1 MDKTQISEIQMEIQ
15 KEYSRI
21 DNKWLELHYR
31 TTIGLVAFAFLVE
44 CVLGNFLLHSD
55 QLNTTVP
62 IFIFKFIIL
71 PGLINFFCIIADY
84 LVIRSCTI
92 TQEKKVF
99 IVSILFVV
107 ICFVLF
113 TVHIAFSALYFIFA
127 IPILLTIIYANY
139 RLTVVTALLCMT
151 SEIIS
156 ELFITWD
163 YDKVS
168 IFASALRFGD
178 FLISLF
184 MLCAFSAVSMV
195 AIRFEREKNA
205 AAIQK
210 ELERHQLQQK
220 LQLDELTG
228 IYNRRA
234 LQDAIKDM
242 ETDESG
248 SSYIFVMIDMDHF
261 KKLNDTLGHPA
272 GDFCLAQ
279 MGRILKANCKE
290 AVPFR
295 YGGDEFCIL
304 FRNVTMERVKK
315 ICRQIQFD
323 LKKTTRDSG
332 IGFSITASFGIS
344 PYTKEMDAA
353 NLLLNTDQALYSAK
367 SVKNAIR
374 VYSN

>member
-1 MDKTQISEIQMEIQ
+1 
-15 KEYSRI
+15 
-21 DNKWLELHYR
+21 
-31 TTIGLVAFAFLVE
+31 VE

-62 IFIFKFIIL
+62 IFIVKFIVL
-71 PGLINFFCIIADY
+71 PGLINFLCLIADY
-84 LVIRSCTI
+84 LVVRSRTI
-92 TQEKKVF
+92 PQEKKIF

-113 TVHIAFSALYFIFA
+113 TVHIAFSALYFIFS
-127 IPILLTIIYANY
+127 IPILMTIIYANY
-139 RLTVVTALLCMT
+139 RLTVITALLCMV
-151 SEIIS
+151 SEILS

-168 IFASALRFGD
+168 IFDSVLRFGD

-261 KKLNDTLGHPA
+261 KMLNDTLGHPA
-272 GDFCLAQ
+272 GDFCLVQ

-290 AVPFR
+290 AVP
-295 YGGDEFCIL
+295 

-323 LKKTTRDSG
+323 LKKITRDNS
-332 IGFSITASFGIS
+332 IDFTITASFGIS

-367 SVKNAIR
+367 SVKDAIR
-374 VYSN
+374 VFSN

>member
-1 MDKTQISEIQMEIQ
+1 MDKTQISEIQKEIQ

-84 LVIRSCTI
+84 LVIRSRTI

-168 IFASALRFGD
+168 IFP
-178 FLISLF
+178 
-184 MLCAFSAVSMV
+184 VP
-195 AIRFEREKNA
+195 
-205 AAIQK
+205 
-210 ELERHQLQQK
+210 
-220 LQLDELTG
+220 
-228 IYNRRA
+228 
-234 LQDAIKDM
+234 
-242 ETDESG
+242 SG
-248 SSYIFVMIDMDHF
+248 SGIF
-261 KKLNDTLGHPA
+261 
-272 GDFCLAQ
+272 
-279 MGRILKANCKE
+279 
-290 AVPFR
+290 
-295 YGGDEFCIL
+295 
-304 FRNVTMERVKK
+304 
-315 ICRQIQFD
+315 
-323 LKKTTRDSG
+323 
-332 IGFSITASFGIS
+332 
-344 PYTKEMDAA
+344 
-353 NLLLNTDQALYSAK
+353 
-367 SVKNAIR
+367 
-374 VYSN
+374 